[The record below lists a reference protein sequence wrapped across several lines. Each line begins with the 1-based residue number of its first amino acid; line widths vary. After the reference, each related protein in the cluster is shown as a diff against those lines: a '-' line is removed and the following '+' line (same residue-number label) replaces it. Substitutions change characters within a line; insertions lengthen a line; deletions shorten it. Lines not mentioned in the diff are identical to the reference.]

1 MKAAIGI
8 QNAQGLPYGAEA
20 YQVYVSG
27 AYDLNT
33 FGAYKVSVTGIDAIG
48 RMIEQEM
55 MLAVVYM

>member
-1 MKAAIGI
+1 M
-8 QNAQGLPYGAEA
+8 
-20 YQVYVSG
+20 SG